1 MRMLHLRLT
10 ELSDAPAVC
19 CVRSLAGWCL
29 AQPSPSQLYMH
40 AASNAR
46 CSPGAGPA
54 YPRMPSHAH
63 ARSAK
68 PTPVCSHTGDP
79 PVVDGQ
85 MRGPHAPVRA
95 GRLSVSGDTWPGAL
109 SMHLLSLISSRPVR
123 DHPCS
128 MRLAETLPSVCDTSW
143 FAHRND
149 RFGGLKARKIFAGAA
164 PPHPHYKG

>member
-29 AQPSPSQLYMH
+29 AQPSPSQLYRH

-68 PTPVCSHTGDP
+68 PTPVCSHTGDS

-109 SMHLLSLISSRPVR
+109 PMHLLSLILSRPVPSQALFANTVHHLIETVSSR
-123 DHPCS
+123 RSHRCAE
-128 MRLAETLPSVCDTSW
+128 RLGWP
-143 FAHRND
+143 
-149 RFGGLKARKIFAGAA
+149 
-164 PPHPHYKG
+164 